1 MKLLYL
7 HNVYSFGFNYI
18 DKLLYAINGGML
30 GCFVW
35 QVAMSVTPACK
46 CDLLIKK
53 GN

>member
-1 MKLLYL
+1 MCIVLVSITLINLPY
-7 HNVYSFGFNYI
+7 V
-18 DKLLYAINGGML
+18 INGGML